1 MHVLARSAA
10 LALLALPSL
19 AAASTWDID
28 TAHTTVTFSVRHMM
42 VTNVHG
48 TFTKVSGTVSLDDKD
63 VSKSSLEITI
73 DPASVDT
80 RNEKRDAHLRSPDF
94 FDVAK
99 FPSITF
105 KSTKVV
111 AAGKGHLKVTGDL
124 TLHGVT
130 KPVTLDLEGPTPE
143 VLDPRGNAKMGASAT
158 TKINRSDYGMKPGM
172 PMATGGFVVSDE
184 VPIAI
189 DVELNK
195 KK

>member
-1 MHVLARSAA
+1 MLAPARSAA

-28 TAHTTVTFSVRHMM
+28 PPHTSVTFSVRHMM
-42 VTNVHG
+42 VTNVRG
-48 TFTKVSGTVSLDDKD
+48 TFTKVSGTVTLDDKD

-99 FPSITF
+99 YPTITF

-111 AAGKGHLKVTGDL
+111 AEGKGHLKVTGDL

-130 KPVTLDLEGPTPE
+130 RPVTLDLEGPTAE
-143 VLDPRGNAKMGASAT
+143 VKDPRGNAKMGASAT
-158 TKINRSDYGMKPGM
+158 TKINRSDYGMKLGM